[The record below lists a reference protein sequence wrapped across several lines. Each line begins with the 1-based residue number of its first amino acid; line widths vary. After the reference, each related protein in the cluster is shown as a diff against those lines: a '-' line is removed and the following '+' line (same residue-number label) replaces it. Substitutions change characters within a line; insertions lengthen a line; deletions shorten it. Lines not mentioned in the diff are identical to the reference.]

1 MAFANPSFTRRS
13 INGYRHHPGGYCAVE
28 GAKPR
33 SWLSRATPRPGT
45 SPNANAETI
54 IISCRNKIR
63 DYQISFN
70 TINGI
75 LIKKVDANSTQ
86 FNIREVAKNDDWI
99 YVWGNTKDY
108 GNDYLLKIGNKI
120 SIKYFYSNNS
130 TLEDS
135 CI

>member
-1 MAFANPSFTRRS
+1 MKKLLYISFLL
-13 INGYRHHPGGYCAVE
+13 
-28 GAKPR
+28 
-33 SWLSRATPRPGT
+33 LSF
-45 SPNANAETI
+45 SNANAETI

-108 GNDYLLKIGNKI
+108 GNDYLLKIGKKI
-120 SIKYFYSNNS
+120 SIKYLYSNNS

-135 CI
+135 CILVNKLPD